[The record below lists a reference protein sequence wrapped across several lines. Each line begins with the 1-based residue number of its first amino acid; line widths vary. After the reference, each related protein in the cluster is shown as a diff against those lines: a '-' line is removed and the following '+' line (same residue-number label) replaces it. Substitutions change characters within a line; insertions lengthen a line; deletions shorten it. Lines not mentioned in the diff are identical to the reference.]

1 MRRHTES
8 DNIMF
13 FTIFLEFVRVVT
25 FVPIEDQ
32 ETVNTHFSWRS
43 ELFEVTNLINS
54 QFIRSP
60 AILRDASAPTGWEFS
75 FVVPGTEVIFPCNND
90 IRRDRVAHGIDG
102 LDDCNPFPIT
112 RLDLL
117 CLCTPVRA
125 CHDHAC

>member
-1 MRRHTES
+1 
-8 DNIMF
+8 MF

-43 ELFEVTNLINS
+43 ELFEVTNPINS
-54 QFIRSP
+54 QFIRSL

-90 IRRDRVAHGIDG
+90 IRRDCVAHGIDG
-102 LDDCNPFPIT
+102 LDDCNLFPIT

-117 CLCTPVRA
+117 CLYMPVRA
-125 CHDHAC
+125 CHDYTC